1 MTGKEGVKVL
11 PKKSWP
17 NEKLIAAAQKVFS
30 NSYSPYSKFAVGCA
44 LLGEDRAVYSGTN
57 VESGSYG
64 LTICAERAAVFA
76 AVSAG
81 CRKFVA
87 AVVVSNS
94 EGFPQPCGACLQVL
108 SEFALKLP
116 IILVNREGLVKETSL
131 EKLLPAPFR
140 PGS

>member
-1 MTGKEGVKVL
+1 L

-17 NEKLIAAAQKVFS
+17 NDKLITAALKAQK

-57 VESGSYG
+57 VENGSYG
-64 LTICAERAAVFA
+64 LTICAERSAVFA

-81 CRKFVA
+81 CRKFTA
-87 AVVVSNS
+87 AAVVSNS
-94 EGFPQPCGACLQVL
+94 EKFPYPCGACLQVL
-108 SEFALKLP
+108 SEFANRFP
-116 IILVNREGLVKETSL
+116 IVLVNREGLTKETSL
-131 EKLLPAPFR
+131 EKLLPSPFR

>member
-1 MTGKEGVKVL
+1 MPKE
-11 PKKSWP
+11 SWP
-17 NEKLIAAAQKVFS
+17 YDKLVAAAQKALK

-44 LLGEDRAVYSGTN
+44 FLGEDRAVYSGTN
-57 VESGSYG
+57 VENGSYG
-64 LTICAERAAVFA
+64 LTICAERAAIFA

-87 AVVVSNS
+87 AAVVSNS
-94 EGFPQPCGACLQVL
+94 EKFPYPCGACLQVL
-108 SEFALKLP
+108 SEFSGKLP
-116 IILVNREGLVKETSL
+116 IVLVNREGLTKETSL

>member
-1 MTGKEGVKVL
+1 M

-17 NEKLIAAAQKVFS
+17 FDKLIAAAEKAQK

-57 VESGSYG
+57 VENGSYG
-64 LTICAERAAVFA
+64 LTVCAERSAVFA

-81 CRKFVA
+81 CRKFTA
-87 AVVVSNS
+87 AAVVSNS
-94 EGFPQPCGACLQVL
+94 ESFPYPCGACLQVL
-108 SEFALKLP
+108 SEFANRLP
-116 IILVNREGLVKETSL
+116 IVLVNREGLTKETSL

>member
-1 MTGKEGVKVL
+1 MRAL

-17 NEKLIAAAQKVFS
+17 NEKLIAAAEKVIA

-44 LLGEDRAVYSGTN
+44 VLGEDRAVYSGTN
-57 VESGSYG
+57 VENGSYG

-87 AVVVSNS
+87 AAVVSNS
-94 EGFPQPCGACLQVL
+94 EGFPQPCGACLQVF

-116 IILVNREGLVKETSL
+116 IVLVNREGLIKETSL
-131 EKLLPAPFR
+131 EKLLPMPFR
-140 PGS
+140 QGS

>member
-1 MTGKEGVKVL
+1 M

-17 NEKLIAAAQKVFS
+17 YDKLIAAAQKALA

-57 VESGSYG
+57 VENGSYG
-64 LTICAERAAVFA
+64 LTVCAERAAVFT

-87 AVVVSNS
+87 TAVVSNS
-94 EGFPQPCGACLQVL
+94 EKFPYPCGACLQVL
-108 SEFALKLP
+108 SEFAAKLP
-116 IILVNREGLVKETSL
+116 IVLVNREELTKEISL
-131 EKLLPAPFR
+131 EKLLPSPFK

>member
-1 MTGKEGVKVL
+1 L

-17 NEKLIAAAQKVFS
+17 NEKLIAAAQKAQQ

-44 LLGEDRAVYSGTN
+44 ILGEDRAVYSGTN
-57 VESGSYG
+57 VENGSYG

-87 AVVVSNS
+87 AAVVSNS
-94 EGFPQPCGACLQVL
+94 ESFPYPCGACLQVL

-116 IILVNREGLVKETSL
+116 IVLVNREGLIKETSL
-131 EKLLPAPFR
+131 EKLLPMPFR
-140 PGS
+140 QGS

>member
-1 MTGKEGVKVL
+1 M

-17 NEKLIAAAQKVFS
+17 NDKLIAAALKAQKS
-30 NSYSPYSKFAVGCA
+30 SYSPYSKFAVGCA
-44 LLGEDRAVYSGTN
+44 ILGEDRAVYAGAN
-57 VESGSYG
+57 VENGSYG
-64 LTICAERAAVFA
+64 LTVCAERAAVFA

-87 AVVVSNS
+87 AAIVSNS
-94 EGFPQPCGACLQVL
+94 EGFPHPCGACLQVL

-116 IILVNREGLVKETSL
+116 IVLVNREGLTKETSL